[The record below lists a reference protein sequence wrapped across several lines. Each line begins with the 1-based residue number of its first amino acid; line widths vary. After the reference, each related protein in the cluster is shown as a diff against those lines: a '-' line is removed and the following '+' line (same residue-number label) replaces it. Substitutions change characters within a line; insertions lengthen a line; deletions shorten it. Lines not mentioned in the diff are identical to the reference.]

1 MVPDVGQ
8 VKTVKDVLP
17 GLTSSASGSTHSGPG
32 KKVEKFKSSIR
43 EVSSPLSKLKSPN
56 KFKPSISSRD
66 MLSPHTFKLYTG
78 KLFKLYTDNLYRNSI
93 TNKLPVIHD
102 HSKICLGG

>member
-66 MLSPHTFKLYTG
+66 MLSLHATG
-78 KLFKLYTDNLYRNSI
+78 VKRLL
-93 TNKLPVIHD
+93 VV
-102 HSKICLGG
+102 

>member
-78 KLFKLYTDNLYRNSI
+78 NEKIS
-93 TNKLPVIHD
+93 TNYSFPKMLCDLKYI
-102 HSKICLGG
+102 

>member
-1 MVPDVGQ
+1 MPDVGQ

-56 KFKPSISSRD
+56 KLKPSISSRD
-66 MLSPHTFKLYTG
+66 MLSPYTFKLYTD
-78 KLFKLYTDNLYRNSI
+78 KLFKLYTDNDKISTGTRLQTNYQYYMI
-93 TNKLPVIHD
+93 TVKF
-102 HSKICLGG
+102 S